1 MAIAPAKSNPPL
13 KKFFSPLSNL
23 SREKYLKPCAR
34 NLIYMLKNLTLSIDY
49 GGTWVRLVL
58 TNKKNKKIRRLKIP
72 SIPLDQIPH
81 LIQSALNQW
90 KVNQCSQ
97 LKIGAK
103 GVWKKKNKRM
113 LALKL
118 KKLAKKVIVLS
129 DVEMA
134 YKNTFGT
141 KPGIL
146 LIAGTGSIAYG
157 KDIKGRW
164 ARAGGLGPKKGDEGS
179 GYWIGKE
186 FLKRKLNLDKSS
198 GKGIQKKSY
207 SSLPN
212 KSFGLNKNE
221 DNKSVRESA
230 ALAKN
235 IIERAEKKEPLP
247 YKIVLEAIN
256 HLAGLVVNVSKKLDF
271 NHQICVSL
279 QGGLFKNRFFLKLF
293 LKNLRKSLNYL

>member
-1 MAIAPAKSNPPL
+1 
-13 KKFFSPLSNL
+13 
-23 SREKYLKPCAR
+23 
-34 NLIYMLKNLTLSIDY
+34 MLKNLTLSIDY

-164 ARAGGLGPKKGDEGS
+164 ARAGGLGPK
-179 GYWIGKE
+179 
-186 FLKRKLNLDKSS
+186 LNLDKSS